1 MVHPVM
7 RNTKDRPCKVRNGPF
22 VAMMLLLTINIMLAA
37 CENSP
42 CLALM
47 SELDES
53 LLAKFNSPVQ
63 PSKEKEWHNKML
75 SIIEAA
81 EEAKA
86 AAGAKAA
93 EEAKA
98 AGEAK
103 AAAEAKASEE
113 AKAAA
118 EAKVWESSCLQNRLM
133 IAEQTEF

>member
-1 MVHPVM
+1 
-7 RNTKDRPCKVRNGPF
+7 
-22 VAMMLLLTINIMLAA
+22 MLLLTINIMLAA
-37 CENSP
+37 YENSP
-42 CLALM
+42 YLALI
-47 SELDES
+47 SVLDES

-63 PSKEKEWHNKML
+63 
-75 SIIEAA
+75 AA

-118 EAKVWESSCLQNRLM
+118 KV
-133 IAEQTEF
+133 